1 VGPDVLQDVQ
11 LLLVLRLQQHAGQV
25 HVLQEQGPQR
35 QGVTLQGPVGAGRER
50 DGVGRLDIHLGQGF
64 SKFWQLRANLGTQNL
79 TEGLHGGERRQHPS
93 GEKEHCTVDL
103 WE

>member
-1 VGPDVLQDVQ
+1 MRSSQQRG
-11 LLLVLRLQQHAGQV
+11 LLVLRLQQHAGQV

-50 DGVGRLDIHLGQGF
+50 DGVGRLDLHLGEGS

-79 TEGLHGGERRQHPS
+79 TEG
-93 GEKEHCTVDL
+93 KK
-103 WE
+103 